1 MIRKLINYTKNA
13 VELFKFFL
21 LSEYYGKDLKKVND
35 NSLKI
40 NKNDILL
47 FCTIR
52 NEAIRLPFF
61 IKYYENL
68 GVNHFFI
75 IDNGSTD
82 NLRQILKEKE
92 NVTLFYTNNSY
103 KESNFGMHWINY
115 ILRRYGSK
123 HWCLTCDPDE
133 FLVVPDRG
141 EENKLSDLTF
151 YLDSVARPSFF
162 TLMIDMYSDK
172 KLDDNNYRLGQN
184 PLEVCPFFDKEG
196 YFYNENYAM
205 NSLWAQGGVRMRT
218 LFKNDPYAA
227 PALNK
232 TPLVKWK
239 WYYSYISSMHLLLP
253 RRLNSAYKFS
263 LTGALLHFKFISL
276 FNEKVNE
283 ELTRKQHYG
292 DSTEYKKY
300 NSILN
305 DIIFDKNI
313 SVKFNSI
320 EDLEKI
326 GLTTNREWC

>member
-1 MIRKLINYTKNA
+1 MIKKLLSYARNSLGLI
-13 VELFKFFL
+13 KFLL
-21 LSEYYGKDLKKVND
+21 LSEYHGKHLKKTFD
-35 NSLKI
+35 NTLKI
-40 NKNDILL
+40 KENDILL

-61 IKYYENL
+61 FEYYEKL

-75 IDNGSTD
+75 VDNDSTD
-82 NLRQILKEKE
+82 NLPEIIEEKE
-92 NVTLFYTNNSY
+92 NVTLFSTSKSY
-103 KESNFGMHWINY
+103 KKSNFGMHWLNY
-115 ILRRYGSK
+115 ILRRYGAK

-133 FLVVPDRG
+133 FLVLPDRG
-141 EENKLSDLTF
+141 EENKLADLTF

-162 TLMIDMYSDK
+162 ALMIDMYSDK
-172 KLDDNNYRLGQN
+172 KLEDNIYELGQN
-184 PLEVCPFFDKEG
+184 PLEVCSFFDKEG
-196 YFYNENYAM
+196 YFFNENYAL

-253 RRLNSAYKFS
+253 RRLNAAYKYS

-292 DSTEYKKY
+292 DSNEYKKY

-305 DIIFDKNI
+305 NIIFDKNI
-313 SVKFNSI
+313 SIKYNSI
-320 EDLEKI
+320 SDLEDI